1 MGLHP
6 QPSSAKV
13 PSRAKTAAAA
23 GPTAGLTPPSDSAE
37 GSAIRRPPRRSW
49 HAGDVRCHRPV
60 RVHTMTK
67 SEGKAEVIDLKGLL
81 ARDEDFVRAAV
92 EALVQ
97 AALEAEMTEAIG
109 AAKGERSETRL
120 SYRSGYYSRSLI
132 TRVGTLELRVP
143 QDRMG
148 RFSTELFERYQRSE
162 KALVGTLAE
171 MYVQG
176 VSTRKVKAVTEAL
189 CGHSFSASAISAVNK
204 SLDDGLKAFAER
216 RLNENYPYLILDA
229 RYEKVRE
236 AGVIVSQAVLVAV
249 AVDED
254 GRRQILAVGLANR
267 ESRSSWRDFLS
278 GLKARGLAGVEFVVS
293 DNHKGL
299 KAAIREVLPEAA
311 WQRCYV
317 HFLRNA
323 LDYVPR
329 KVDDDCLQELRWFY
343 DRRNL
348 AEVRRDIAAWLAKWQ
363 AKYPRLC
370 NWVEDN
376 IEETL
381 TYYRLP
387 LQHHK
392 HMKST
397 NMLERLNQE
406 LKRRTHV
413 VRIFPNAESC
423 LRLVRALAVEIHED
437 WIEAHRYL
445 NMEML
450 REQRKQLQL
459 LEAA

>member
-1 MGLHP
+1 M
-6 QPSSAKV
+6 
-13 PSRAKTAAAA
+13 
-23 GPTAGLTPPSDSAE
+23 TAG
-37 GSAIRRPPRRSW
+37 
-49 HAGDVRCHRPV
+49 
-60 RVHTMTK
+60 K
-67 SEGKAEVIDLKGLL
+67 GKAELIDVKELL
-81 ARDEDFVRAAV
+81 ARDEDFVRVAL

-109 AAKGERSETRL
+109 AEKGERTETRL
-120 SYRSGYYSRSLI
+120 SYRSGYYGRSLI

-143 QDRMG
+143 QDRLG

-176 VSTRKVKAVTEAL
+176 VSTRKVKAVTEVL
-189 CGHSFSASAISAVNK
+189 CGHSFSAPAISAVNK
-204 SLDDGLKAFAER
+204 SLDEALRRFAER
-216 RLNENYPYLILDA
+216 RLNEPFPYLILDA

-236 AGVIVSQAVLVAV
+236 AGIIVPQAVLIAV
-249 AVDED
+249 AVDGE
-254 GRRQILAVGLANR
+254 GRRQVLGVELANR

-278 GLKARGLAGVEFVVS
+278 GLKQRGLFGVEFVVS
-293 DNHKGL
+293 DDHEGL
-299 KAAIREVLPEAA
+299 KAAIREVLPGAV

-329 KVDDDCLQELRWFY
+329 KVDDDCLQELRWIY
-343 DRRNL
+343 DRRDL
-348 AEVRRDIAAWLAKWQ
+348 AEVRRDIAQWLAKWQ
-363 AKYPRLC
+363 AKYPKLC
-370 NWVEDN
+370 DWAEDN

-387 LQHHK
+387 LAHHK

-406 LKRRTHV
+406 IKRRTHV
-413 VRIFPNAESC
+413 VRIFPNMESC
-423 LRLVRALAVEIHED
+423 LRLVRALVVETHEN
-437 WIEAHRYL
+437 WLEGTRYL
-445 NMEML
+445 NMQHLVEHKKEAL
-450 REQRKQLQL
+450 RQ
-459 LEAA
+459 AA